1 MRSGVRHRGAV
12 VAVRLAAVLLLCLS
26 ACSSADS
33 AIDVIDAA
41 DGPADLLYEIP
52 VGYGDLVDAGEGFDI
67 LPAELRVEVGDVIEI
82 VNQDDRG
89 HLIGFFFVG
98 ANETVRHQFVS
109 PGVFEGTCTVHSSGE
124 ISVIVT

>member
-1 MRSGVRHRGAV
+1 MRFGHRRSG
-12 VAVRLAAVLLLCLS
+12 AVRLAGPLVVLLFALS
-26 ACSSADS
+26 GCSGADS
-33 AIDVIDAA
+33 EIGVTDAPE
-41 DGPADLLYEIP
+41 GPADHQYEIP
-52 VGYGDLVDAGEGFDI
+52 AGYGELVDAGEGFDI

-98 ANETVRHQFVS
+98 ANETVRHEFVS

>member
-1 MRSGVRHRGAV
+1 MATARRRCGAAGLGALLIV
-12 VAVRLAAVLLLCLS
+12 VLSVLS

-33 AIDVIDAA
+33 EIGVTDAPE
-41 DGPADLLYEIP
+41 GPADHQYEIP
-52 VGYGDLVDAGEGFDI
+52 AGYGALVDAGEGFDI

-82 VNQDDRG
+82 VNLDDRG

-98 ANETVRHQFVS
+98 AKETVRHEFVS